1 MEQKSNRSRSQW
13 TEIIKLSNVEN
24 RCARIIE
31 KYVGE
36 MKRSALVQ
44 MIFDDDKRQNAG
56 KTFIALLFLIC
67 RACPSLLSSSS
78 LSKIFFNQE
87 WKELKAG
94 LKLKLNGNVRRISLF
109 RRNCIVILSSCCH
122 SYRIIIPWYYCSIKQ
137 YGEIKFVSRAEK
149 YGRIMEF
156 FSMQCE

>member
-1 MEQKSNRSRSQW
+1 MTGRRLFETVFSRSLIFSRKKKKGKGKRERKAMEQKSNRSRSQW

-87 WKELKAG
+87 WKERG

-122 SYRIIIPWYYCSIKQ
+122 SYRIIIP
-137 YGEIKFVSRAEK
+137 
-149 YGRIMEF
+149 
-156 FSMQCE
+156 

>member
-1 MEQKSNRSRSQW
+1 MTGRRLFETVFSRSLIFSRKKKKKGKGKRERKAMEQKSNRSRSQW

-87 WKELKAG
+87 WKERG

-122 SYRIIIPWYYCSIKQ
+122 SYRIIIP
-137 YGEIKFVSRAEK
+137 
-149 YGRIMEF
+149 
-156 FSMQCE
+156 